1 MEGTIDRSMN
11 NGTASY
17 VFHLNSQNHHRIGSL
32 IPVHGTENKI
42 ANRISAVIGDDRR
55 DVVDMNIVIGAIFF
69 FFQVFFPCIA
79 QANE

>member
-1 MEGTIDRSMN
+1 MEGTVVRSMN

-17 VFHLNSQNHHRIGSL
+17 VFRLNSQNHHRIGSL

-55 DVVDMNIVIGAIFF
+55 DVDMNIVIGAIFF
-69 FFQVFFPCIA
+69 FFSSIFPVYCTS
-79 QANE
+79 